1 MNMKV
6 KPTPKSDKIEKEKS
20 EDRSKT
26 IMDTTNKELADE
38 LEKLA
43 VRFYEGWHE
52 GIDIDASD
60 ILNLYEASERLS
72 KLKCQE

>member
-1 MNMKV
+1 
-6 KPTPKSDKIEKEKS
+6 
-20 EDRSKT
+20 
-26 IMDTTNKELADE
+26 MDTTNKELADE

-60 ILNLYEASERLS
+60 ILNLYEASERLG
-72 KLKCQE
+72 KLKCQK